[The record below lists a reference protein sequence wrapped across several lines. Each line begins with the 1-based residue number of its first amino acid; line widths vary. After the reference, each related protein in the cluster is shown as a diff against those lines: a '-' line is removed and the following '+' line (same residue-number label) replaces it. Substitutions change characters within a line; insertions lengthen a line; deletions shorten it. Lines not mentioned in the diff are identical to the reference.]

1 MGIAWETK
9 KLVIFDVD
17 GTLYSERLMRLFM
30 VRELCSEVVT
40 RPSRW
45 TVLQQ
50 VRIFRHV
57 HEELAGTES
66 AGLFDKQLELT
77 SHRLGIEPTTI
88 HQTVNEWMFRRPLRH
103 LRRCCFADLP
113 PFIKAL
119 ERCGTAV
126 AFLSDYPCREKV
138 EALGLDPRNAFWTDH
153 PAIGASKPNPNTLKR
168 VTSQMGVDPAAS
180 LLIGDRDDRD
190 GEAARRAGMEYL
202 IKTRRKKTDEHSFFS
217 YDDLLRQLNG
227 SGSRTE
233 RS

>member
-1 MGIAWETK
+1 MPIAWQKK

-17 GTLYSERLMRLFM
+17 GTLYSERLMRVLM
-30 VRELCSEVVT
+30 MRELCTELLT
-40 RPSRW
+40 KPSQW

-66 AGLFDKQLELT
+66 SGLFARQVELT
-77 SHRLGIEPTTI
+77 SHRLGIETSTV
-88 HQTVNEWMFRRPLRH
+88 QRTVNEWMFFRPLRH
-103 LRRCCFADLP
+103 LARCRFTDLP
-113 PFIKAL
+113 AFITAL
-119 ERCGTAV
+119 ENSGTAV
-126 AFLSDYPCREKV
+126 AFLSDYPCTEKIQ
-138 EALGLDPRNAFWTDH
+138 ALGLDARNAFWTDH
-153 PAIGASKPNPNTLKR
+153 PAIGASKPSPNTLTR
-168 VTSQMGVDPAAS
+168 VASQMGFETAAS

-202 IKTRRKKTDEHSFFS
+202 IKSRRRHDDEHNFFS

-227 SGSRTE
+227 SGNHTE